1 MSANSASEKSAPKA
15 WVAIPSEAELR
26 AQLPPG
32 RTYPYDFGFLPA
44 MGRLLRTHG
53 RIGGA
58 FLKLFG
64 EIMWTPESVLSRG
77 EREMIAAVTAAAQ
90 DCHY

>member
-1 MSANSASEKSAPKA
+1 MSAGRNDQQTIREA
-15 WVAIPSEAELR
+15 WVAIPSEDEVR

-32 RTYPYDFGFLPA
+32 RAYPYDFGFLPA
-44 MGRLLRTHG
+44 MGRLLRSHG
-53 RIGGA
+53 RIGQA

-64 EIMWTPESVLSRG
+64 EIMWTPEGHLTRR
-77 EREMIAAVTAAAQ
+77 EREMIAAVAAAAQ

>member
-1 MSANSASEKSAPKA
+1 MTVSNSDEKTNREA

-32 RTYPYDFGFLPA
+32 RAYPYDFGFLPA

>member
-1 MSANSASEKSAPKA
+1 MPATNQKETTVREA
-15 WVAIPSEAELR
+15 WVSIPSEAEIR

-32 RTYPYDFGFLPA
+32 RAYPYDFGFLPA
-44 MGRLLRTHG
+44 MGRLLRTHQ

-64 EIMWTPESVLSRG
+64 EIMWTPESYLSRG
-77 EREMIAAVTAAAQ
+77 EREMIAAVAAAAQ

>member
-1 MSANSASEKSAPKA
+1 MSATNQKETTVREA
-15 WVAIPSEAELR
+15 WITIPSEAEIR
-26 AQLPPG
+26 AKMPPG
-32 RTYPYDFGFLPA
+32 RVYPYDFGFLPA
-44 MGRLLRTHG
+44 MGRLLRTHP

-64 EIMWTPESVLSRG
+64 EIMWTPESCLSRG
-77 EREMIAAVTAAAQ
+77 EREMIAAVAAAAQ

>member
-1 MSANSASEKSAPKA
+1 MSANSASEKSAPEA

-32 RTYPYDFGFLPA
+32 RAYPYDFGFLPA

>member
-1 MSANSASEKSAPKA
+1 MSGHNTGDKA
-15 WVAIPSEAELR
+15 AREAWISIPSEAEIR
-26 AQLPPG
+26 AQMPPG

-44 MGRLLRTHG
+44 MGRLLRTHQ

-58 FLKLFG
+58 FLKLFS
-64 EIMWTPESVLSRG
+64 EIMWTPESCLSRQ
-77 EREMIAAVTAAAQ
+77 EREMIAAVAAAAQ